1 MAYITRHNLERLGVE
16 DPKKLPIGIYRSDRN
31 PILYDDSFIDNWFSD
46 LEINQILLLKAL
58 IDGDYNRY
66 GGVLDLLRIMTP
78 GDDYTWLHK
87 PIPPAFHENK
97 DCPFM
102 HSNYEDFRFPANFK
116 ELYGIE
122 VVEYFRKWFKQEG
135 EKILH
140 ENQERFKAK
149 VESHWPGKNKDGD
162 YYRINWQEFIDSQ
175 VKGDNSGVDS
185 LPNPKIRDIVEGINK
200 LKEEFNY
207 FQNRLL
213 SKQKEYFFRYI
224 QRTYIINE
232 KNIV

>member
-1 MAYITRHNLERLGVE
+1 MAI
-16 DPKKLPIGIYRSDRN
+16 
-31 PILYDDSFIDNWFSD
+31 
-46 LEINQILLLKAL
+46 
-58 IDGDYNRY
+58 
-66 GGVLDLLRIMTP
+66 
-78 GDDYTWLHK
+78 
-87 PIPPAFHENK
+87 
-97 DCPFM
+97 
-102 HSNYEDFRFPANFK
+102 
-116 ELYGIE
+116 YGIE

-232 KNIV
+232 KKYSIRDSDISENDKKELINNLNKFLKKFKNPMRSYLLIYYSLQAGNIGLQLKDTVLDALGFRPCSHCYPK